1 MKNKDLLGGVL
12 FVNATTASNRTGDIS
27 LFQYLDYAYG
37 LGLRVMINKKSRAN
51 LALDFAMGKYGAS
64 GFYLGIN
71 EVF

>member
-1 MKNKDLLGGVL
+1 VL
-12 FVNATTASNRTGDIS
+12 FVNATTASSRSGGVD

-51 LALDFAMGKYGAS
+51 LALDMAWGKYGAS